1 MVGLILFTIRGTQ
14 NWLFQV
20 AWQSVIN
27 MWRNIIYQPSFI
39 SVIYPWQEINKKNRS
54 NMSNTL
60 NRQLI
65 LWLEIH
71 DVYLNWACMFEIV
84 FLGISEIFPTFWFQS
99 PIFSFFVFALP
110 LVLETH
116 VWLWHFPHFFSSEKH
131 FQRMNRLLQVGS
143 LDVAWSYGSVKNI
156 QTNLFS

>member
-1 MVGLILFTIRGTQ
+1 
-14 NWLFQV
+14 
-20 AWQSVIN
+20 
-27 MWRNIIYQPSFI
+27 
-39 SVIYPWQEINKKNRS
+39 
-54 NMSNTL
+54 MSDTL

-65 LWLEIH
+65 FWLNEIH

-99 PIFSFFVFALP
+99 PIFFCISLAIGFRNSCM
-110 LVLETH
+110 TDIS
-116 VWLWHFPHFFSSEKH
+116 PHFFSSEKH

-156 QTNLFS
+156 QTNLFR